1 MRYYAVNMFLFLTVT
16 FLFLFLFL
24 QSGPSETNAALE
36 FSVNS
41 LEVSIP
47 ENVNSFHSSLSLV
60 AHHLLID

>member
-1 MRYYAVNMFLFLTVT
+1 MRYYAVNMFHFLTVT
-16 FLFLFLFL
+16 FLFLFL

-60 AHHLLID
+60 EHHLLIDRQ